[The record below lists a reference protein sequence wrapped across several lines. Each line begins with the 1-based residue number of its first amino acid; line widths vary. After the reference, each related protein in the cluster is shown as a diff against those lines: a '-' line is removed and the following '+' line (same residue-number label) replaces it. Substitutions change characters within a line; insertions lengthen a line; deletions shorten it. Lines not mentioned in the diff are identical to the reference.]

1 MMQSKNYNFPKYTKI
16 YKKSHLPR
24 RCSSAYNTKL
34 IVTKNLSGNANEK
47 LAVAET

>member
-16 YKKSHLPR
+16 YKKSHLP